1 MFRSLGFG
9 VALSF
14 ILGFSLV
21 AIVLLVGTWVPSITF
36 RKPET
41 LPAGCLEQLK
51 KWKESETITSVVVDL
66 TKGQVKKLAEVVAR
80 SFGDV
85 LLTRA
90 TGERVKVWRVGMQ
103 VEPSGERDGRPL
115 SRVILYRRD
124 LAADRKLRKPWR
136 VVPKQPYLAQT
147 LVELPVWME

>member
-1 MFRSLGFG
+1 VMFRSLGFG

-21 AIVLLVGTWVPSITF
+21 AIVLLVGTWVSSITF

-80 SFGDV
+80 LFGDV
-85 LLTRA
+85 IQRHDWA
-90 TGERVKVWRVGMQ
+90 I
-103 VEPSGERDGRPL
+103 PSKTNSHHAFEEFL
-115 SRVILYRRD
+115 KYRGFFYYFS
-124 LAADRKLRKPWR
+124 KPTF
-136 VVPKQPYLAQT
+136 VHLD
-147 LVELPVWME
+147 

>member
-21 AIVLLVGTWVPSITF
+21 AIVLLVGTRVSSITF

-51 KWKESETITSVVVDL
+51 KWKESETITSIVVDL